1 MNWYTKNNMNL
12 VPVEKFRIESFSGV
26 LPIGTDQIGRILLYN
41 NGVKNEL
48 VYYDGIQWVS
58 FPEDNNIQM
67 PENTYFVSS
76 NFNGIAPFF
85 NTINDA
91 VNNSDNNYNI
101 IVFAGTYNESVDMS
115 KRHFYFHPNSHVI
128 GECTMNYSSNQSSIE
143 GYGSFYSPSGIA
155 LHITDSADSS
165 ETHSLEFDSVNTLAL
180 DTWSGK
186 VKCREIKYGL
196 LSILG
201 GPSDTT
207 IDKTINIEASYIEDI
222 NISSILTKVFIN
234 TNYINKSINVIAG
247 DVEVEFKRFGND
259 TSNGYKVNVA
269 GTGSS
274 KIAKLKLIDGSLP
287 ENWDYLTPVIV
298 GDYSKVILQHV
309 WIKNG
314 HREAI
319 FLNGSIR
326 NSHLLKVDNCILIAN
341 AAIDATLTS
350 QDVYCFGSWGA
361 NDVTSNIV
369 MRTEALNIGSIW

>member
-1 MNWYTKNNMNL
+1 MANAANYYGNVEFNNNQALGL
-12 VPVEKFRIESFSGV
+12 VLENTYSPSNGIAGKMVYNQNNNK
-26 LPIGTDQIGRILLYN
+26 PQYYNGTSWQN
-41 NGVKNEL
+41 F
-48 VYYDGIQWVS
+48 DGTIDT
-58 FPEDNNIQM
+58 PM
-67 PENTYFVSS
+67 PENTYFVSP

-91 VNNSDNNYNI
+91 INNSDDNYNI

-115 KRHFYFHPNSHVI
+115 KRHFYFHPNSRVI
-128 GECTMNYSSNQSSIE
+128 GECTMDYSSNQCSIE
-143 GYGSFYSPSGIA
+143 GYGSFYSLSGIA
-155 LHITDSADSS
+155 LHITDSADSE
-165 ETHSLEFDSVNTLAL
+165 ETHSLEFDSASNLVL

-201 GPSDTT
+201 GPTDPM
-207 IDKTINIEASYIEDI
+207 IYKTISIEAPYIEDI
-222 NISSILTKVFIN
+222 NISSYLTKVFIN

-259 TSNGYKVNVA
+259 TSNGYKVNVE
-269 GTGSS
+269 GISSS

-287 ENWDYLTPVIV
+287 ENWDNLTPVIV

-309 WIKNG
+309 WIKNA

-350 QDVYCFGSWGA
+350 QDVYCFGSWGQ
-361 NDVTSNIV
+361 NNVTSNIV
-369 MRTEALNIGSIW
+369 MRTEPLNIGVIW

>member
-1 MNWYTKNNMNL
+1 MSTALCLGGDIECNYNTFKNFKSDLGTNMSDYGQNGQIRTINGIL
-12 VPVEKFRIESFSGV
+12 CFYYNGWHALGEAT
-26 LPIGTDQIGRILLYN
+26 LPIPTDT
-41 NGVKNEL
+41 V
-48 VYYDGIQWVS
+48 
-58 FPEDNNIQM
+58 
-67 PENTYFVSS
+67 FVSPS
-76 NFNGIAPFF
+76 FNNVFPFYS
-85 NTINDA
+85 TIIDA
-91 VNNSDNNYNI
+91 INNSDNNYNI
-101 IVFAGTYNESVDMS
+101 IVFAGEYYESVDMS

-128 GECTMNYSSNQSSIE
+128 GECNMDYSSNQCSIE
-143 GYGSFYSPSGIA
+143 GYGSFYASSGIA

-165 ETHSLEFDSVNTLAL
+165 ETHSLEFDSVNTLVL
-180 DTWSGK
+180 NTWSGK

-201 GPSDTT
+201 SSTNET
-207 IDKTINIEASYIEDI
+207 IDKTISIEAPYIEDI
-222 NISSILTKVFIN
+222 NISSYFTKVFIN

-269 GTGSS
+269 GTSSS
-274 KIAKLKLIDGSLP
+274 KIATLKLIDGSLP

-298 GDYSKVILQHV
+298 GDYSKVILQHI

-319 FLNGSIR
+319 FLNGSVR

-341 AAIDATLTS
+341 EAIDSTLTS
-350 QDVYCFGSWGA
+350 QDVYCFGSWGQ

-369 MRTEALNIGSIW
+369 MRTEPLNIGVIW